1 MISLPMVHSEQIV
14 HLSYAKINTI
24 SK

>member
-1 MISLPMVHSEQIV
+1 MISLPMVHSEQTV